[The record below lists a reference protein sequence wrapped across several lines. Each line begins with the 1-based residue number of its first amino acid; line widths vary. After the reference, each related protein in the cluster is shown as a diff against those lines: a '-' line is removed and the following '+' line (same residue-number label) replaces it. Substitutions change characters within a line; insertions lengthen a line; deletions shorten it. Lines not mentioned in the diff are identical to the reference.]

1 MNKYVRVYEKHM
13 APQYCKEIIA
23 MYKALPE
30 HHYRYDHNGSPNMD
44 QMNFTQH
51 RDVHPIL
58 HQYLVN
64 LSLQAIQQYKID
76 VPEAIHWP
84 EKYSLEDFRIK
95 HYSAGGVD
103 RFDEHVDVKSLIS
116 AKRFLIFFWYLN
128 DVEEGGETEVT
139 NIGVKVKAEK
149 GKLLTLPPYWMFP
162 HIGHPVSKGEKY
174 LLSSYMHLN
183 EDSK

>member
-1 MNKYVRVYEKHM
+1 MNKYVRVYENHM
-13 APQYCKEIIA
+13 ATQYCKEIIA

-139 NIGVKVKAEK
+139 NIGVKVKAET
-149 GKLLTLPPYWMFP
+149 GKLLILPPYWMFP
-162 HIGHPVSKGEKY
+162 HIGHPVVKGEKY